1 MSVSVREERLL
12 LLHVN
17 KPCLYMANGVVF
29 VYIFCVSYFFPH
41 DFDMLVYC
49 LFACLFFV
57 FFNMFNQNP
66 IISKLLGSLP
76 ILTGEN
82 MNYLVLSLLIIK

>member
-1 MSVSVREERLL
+1 MLIYGEWCSIRL
-12 LLHVN
+12 
-17 KPCLYMANGVVF
+17 
-29 VYIFCVSYFFPH
+29 YILCVIFFPH
-41 DFDMLVYC
+41 DFDMLIYC

-57 FFNMFNQNP
+57 FFN

-82 MNYLVLSLLIIK
+82 MNYLVLSLLIIKW